1 MTAIN
6 KETETTVQLEHL
18 DNETV
23 ALLRLN
29 RPMRR
34 NALNSDSIS
43 ALQQSL
49 EMLQSSKK
57 LRALILLGNGSD
69 FCAGADLEWMKASI
83 FQTREE
89 NVADAKK
96 LAFLFQT
103 LQRFPI
109 PTIAVAH
116 GAVFG
121 GGLGIVACCDVVLA
135 SAEVKFCFSEVKLG
149 LVPAIIAPFVSQV
162 MPIREMQ
169 RYCLT
174 AEAFGAE
181 QAWRCGLV
189 HEVYPEAALLG
200 EAIAVAR
207 QIRENGPIAVIETK
221 ALLHR
226 LRQTDKAPQST
237 IVADMVQKIA
247 EIRVSPEAQEGMT
260 AFLDKRMPAWGA
272 LQDV

>member
-1 MTAIN
+1 MTAEKKAESDI
-6 KETETTVQLEHL
+6 VQLEYM
-18 DNETV
+18 DDKTI

-29 RPMRR
+29 RPLRR
-34 NALNSDSIS
+34 NALNSDSIRI
-43 ALQQSL
+43 LQQAL
-49 EMLQSSKK
+49 EMLQASKK
-57 LRALILLGNGSD
+57 LRALILLGNGAD

-83 FQTREE
+83 LQSREE
-89 NVADAKK
+89 NVADAKT
-96 LAFLFQT
+96 LAFLLQT
-103 LQRFPI
+103 LQRFVV
-109 PTIAVAH
+109 PTIAIAH

-121 GGLGIVACCDVVLA
+121 GGLGIIACCDFVLA

-174 AEAFGAE
+174 AETFGAE

-189 HEVYPEAALLG
+189 HEVYAEAALLG

-207 QIRENGPIAVIETK
+207 LIRENGPIAVTETK

-260 AFLDKRMPAWGA
+260 AFFEKRKPAWGM
-272 LQDV
+272 LEDV